1 MSGLGKRLAEERK
14 RLGLSQSAFADLVGV
29 SFSSQRRYE
38 DGRSAPD
45 TGYLD
50 NLRKH
55 GVDADFVLSGDT
67 HSDRQSDHI
76 IHALI
81 NLVERIGGHIGSKSE
96 AIAATAYFPLE
107 KPEVF
112 EQGGLVPDQVI
123 EKFFDGCRL
132 DIDGEM
138 LALVIEEL
146 DVLVQQR
153 KVKISSRKKA
163 WAVTM
168 LYRSFKASGKV
179 DPAMVE
185 EAMTLAAT

>member
-50 NLRKH
+50 SLRKH

-81 NLVERIGGHIGSKSE
+81 KLIERIGDRIGSKPE

-107 KPEVF
+107 TPEVF

-138 LALVIEEL
+138 LASVIEQL
-146 DVLVQQR
+146 DALVRQQ
-153 KVKISSRKKA
+153 KVKISPRKKA
-163 WAVTM
+163 QAVAM
-168 LYRSFKASGKV
+168 LYRAFKGSGQV
-179 DPAMVE
+179 DQAMID
-185 EAMTLAAT
+185 EAVKLAAT